1 MSLTR
6 SEITG
11 WDVSYLDDAATRW
24 RAAADESDGLFEQYR
39 QTVCDADWTGTG
51 RDAAYNRVSS
61 DTRVVQSQSEVQRAA
76 ATIAQS
82 SASDQRGAVQKALDA
97 IAEAEAD
104 GFQVNEDLSVRDGR
118 RYDITTI
125 MARNKAASE
134 HAENIQWTAKQLLEA
149 DSLVGQRLQEAATE
163 LDGIRF
169 GDATIQA
176 ASWGGLKQ
184 DGGDPDP
191 WEPPVIKTEPKPHE
205 PTVIDASQPDFNMF
219 PKCDNAK
226 VWLKIGQTTL
236 GGLTVLGGALSTPFT
251 FGGGVLVIGGGLLG
265 AGEGIYEIWKCG

>member
-1 MSLTR
+1 MTTR
-6 SEITG
+6 SEIEGWRTG
-11 WDVSYLDDAATRW
+11 HLTDAAARW
-24 RAAADESDGLFEQYR
+24 RAAADKADRLFDR
-39 QTVCDADWTGTG
+39 HRDDVGSADWSGDA
-51 RDAAYNRVSS
+51 RDAAYDRVTT
-61 DTRVVQSQSEVQRAA
+61 DVGVAQRHGQVQREAA
-76 ATIAQS
+76 KLAEDGSHDIQA
-82 SASDQRGAVQKALDA
+82 AKNKALEA
-97 IAEAEAD
+97 ITEAESD
-104 GFQVNEDLSVRDGR
+104 GFKVGEDLTVRDGR

-125 MARNKAASE
+125 RERNHAATV
-134 HAENIQWTAKQLLEA
+134 HAENLNWHAKQLMQT
-149 DSLVGQRLQEAATE
+149 DSLIGQRLQEKATE

-169 GDATIQA
+169 GGSTIQA
-176 ASWGGLKQ
+176 ASWGGFKQ
-184 DGGDPDP
+184 DGNADD

>member
-1 MSLTR
+1 MKR

-11 WDVSYLDDAATRW
+11 WDVSYLDDAAARW
-24 RAAADESDGLFEQYR
+24 RASADESDGLFSGYR
-39 QTVCDADWTGTG
+39 QAVSDADWAGTG
-51 RDAAYNRVSS
+51 RDAAHDRVSS
-61 DTRVVQSQSEVQRAA
+61 DTCVVQSQGEVQRAA
-76 ATIAQS
+76 ATIAQD
-82 SASDQRGAVQKALDA
+82 SANDQRSAVQKVLDA
-97 IAEAEAD
+97 IAEAESD
-104 GFQVNEDLSVRDGR
+104 GFQVSEDLGVRDLR
-118 RYDITTI
+118 RIDVAT
-125 MARNKAASE
+125 MGARFTACRE
-134 HAENIQWTAKQLLEA
+134 HAENIQWNAEQLLQA
-149 DSLVGQRLQEAATE
+149 DALAGQRLQEKAAE
-163 LDGIRF
+163 LGGTRF

-176 ASWGGLKQ
+176 ASWGGFKQ
-184 DGGDPDP
+184 DGNADD
-191 WEPPVIKTEPKPHE
+191 WEPPVIKTEQTPSHE